1 MWIVYFTNMVITDLD
16 QQLIA
21 ALRHDARL
29 SISDLAKN
37 LSVSRATLRA
47 RLDRLKSAGEI
58 LGFTV
63 VLKEDRFQLPIRA
76 TMMLAIEGKRADS
89 VIHLLCGMPEAQAIH
104 TTNGRWDIIVELGA
118 TDLAAF
124 DAVLGRIRM
133 VEGVSSTETNLL
145 LATRKRTST
154 ASRTDQ

>member
-1 MWIVYFTNMVITDLD
+1 MAKNDLD

-29 SISDLAKN
+29 PISDLAKN
-37 LSVSRATLRA
+37 LGVARATLRA
-47 RLDRLKSAGEI
+47 RLDRLKSSGEI

-89 VIHLLCGMPEAQAIH
+89 VIHQLCGMPEALAIH
-104 TTNGRWDIIVELGA
+104 TTNGRWDVIVELGA
-118 TDLAAF
+118 SDLPAF
-124 DAVLGRIRM
+124 DAVLGRIRLI
-133 VEGVSSTETNLL
+133 EGVSATETNLL

-154 ASRTDQ
+154 AAHTT

>member
-1 MWIVYFTNMVITDLD
+1 MWIVYFVSMVITDLD

-29 SISDLAKN
+29 SISDLAKS
-37 LSVSRATLRA
+37 LGVSRATLRA
-47 RLDRLKSAGEI
+47 RLDRLKSSGEI

-63 VLKEDRFQLPIRA
+63 VLKVDRFQLPIRA

-89 VIHLLCGMPEAQAIH
+89 VIHQLCGMPEAQAIH

-118 TDLAAF
+118 ADLAAF

-133 VEGVSSTETNLL
+133 VEGVSATETSLL

>member
-1 MWIVYFTNMVITDLD
+1 MMAINDLD

-29 SISDLAKN
+29 SISDLAKS
-37 LSVSRATLRA
+37 LGVARATLRA
-47 RLDRLKSAGEI
+47 RLDRLKSSGEI

-63 VLKEDRFQLPIRA
+63 VLKEDSFQLPIRA

-89 VIHLLCGMPEAQAIH
+89 VIHQLSGMPEAQAIH

-118 TDLAAF
+118 ADLTAF

-133 VEGVSSTETNLL
+133 VEGVSATETNLL

-154 ASRTDQ
+154 AARADR